1 MVGIYAGRFYLT
13 RSDVRPGKEAWF
25 LLSITLIQVII
36 TVKKHHARRK
46 RNSSCFVLVAS
57 RTSSAVLK
65 RGGCWGNIIGMY
77 FEAVECSLV
86 ELGKGTTKRPE
97 LSLVPRSDILLP
109 NLIAT
114 SFSANMTVPTESQT
128 EATERKILTNIGN
141 KYAN

>member
-57 RTSSAVLK
+57 MTTSAMLK
-65 RGGCWGNIIGMY
+65 GGGSWGHVIGIS
-77 FEAVECSLV
+77 FEAGYC
-86 ELGKGTTKRPE
+86 R
-97 LSLVPRSDILLP
+97 
-109 NLIAT
+109 
-114 SFSANMTVPTESQT
+114 
-128 EATERKILTNIGN
+128 
-141 KYAN
+141 